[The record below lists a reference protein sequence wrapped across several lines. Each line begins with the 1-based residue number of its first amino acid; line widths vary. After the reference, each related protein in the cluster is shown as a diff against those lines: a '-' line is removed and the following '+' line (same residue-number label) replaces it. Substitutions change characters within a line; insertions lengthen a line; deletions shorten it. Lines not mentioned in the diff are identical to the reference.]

1 MGKLYLKCL
10 IEDNDSRDLWTGYW
24 RGNLY
29 SHGLFCCE
37 SMQCEMC
44 GETIRGAPKLVRVE
58 GAELSVCS
66 KCEKFGTE
74 VQQVRRTDIRATQ
87 KGVAARPAPSP
98 AGGKAQVRYKRDM
111 FDFMEGEIADDYAMR
126 IRHAREEKGLSQKD
140 LAMQMKEKEHLIRK
154 IENSELIPEDHV
166 RKKLEKA
173 LEIRLLDSMVSEDEK
188 NVPGRLAPT
197 LGDLT
202 VIRKAKK

>member
-1 MGKLYLKCL
+1 
-10 IEDNDSRDLWTGYW
+10 
-24 RGNLY
+24 
-29 SHGLFCCE
+29 
-37 SMQCEMC
+37 MQCEMC
-44 GETIRGAPKLVRVE
+44 GETIRGTQKLVRVE

-66 KCEKFGTE
+66 KCEKFGTV
-74 VQQVRRTDIRATQ
+74 VQQVRRTDIRAPQ

-98 AGGKAQVRYKRDM
+98 AGGVAQIRHKRDM
-111 FDFMEGEIADDYAMR
+111 FDFMEGEIVDDYALR
-126 IRHAREEKGLSQKD
+126 IRHAREGKGLSQKD

-154 IENSELIPEDHV
+154 IENSELIPEEGV

-173 LEIRLLDSMVSEDEK
+173 LDIRLIDAPVTDDEK
-188 NVPGRLAPT
+188 KVQSRLTPT

>member
-1 MGKLYLKCL
+1 
-10 IEDNDSRDLWTGYW
+10 
-24 RGNLY
+24 
-29 SHGLFCCE
+29 
-37 SMQCEMC
+37 MC

-74 VQQVRRTDIRATQ
+74 VQQVRRTDIRTPM
-87 KGVAARPAPSP
+87 KGSTARPAPAP
-98 AGGKAQVRYKRDM
+98 AGGAAQIRYKRDM
-111 FDFMEGEIADDYAMR
+111 FDFMEGEIVEDYAAR

-154 IENSELIPEDHV
+154 IENRELIPEDDV

-173 LEIRLLDSMVSEDEK
+173 LDIRLIDSTVSEDEK
-188 NVPGRLAPT
+188 KTQSKLTPT

-202 VIRKAKK
+202 IIRKTKK